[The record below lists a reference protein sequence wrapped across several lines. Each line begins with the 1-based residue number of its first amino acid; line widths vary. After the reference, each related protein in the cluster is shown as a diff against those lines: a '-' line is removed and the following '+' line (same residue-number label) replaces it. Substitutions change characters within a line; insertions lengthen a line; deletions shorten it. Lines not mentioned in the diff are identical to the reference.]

1 MSYLLQEMPNEL
13 SLGVRQTSRVG
24 IHQDTLNSPL
34 EEGS

>member
-1 MSYLLQEMPNEL
+1 MSYLLPEMANAL

-24 IHQDTLNSPL
+24 IRQDTLNSPL